1 MSALILCPTAG
12 GLELARRIA
21 ALLPGSEIQARRG
34 RVPADA
40 NVALFDETTA
50 ALKAGFAA
58 GRPLIALCAAGIIIR
73 ALAPLLGDKTTEP
86 PVLAVSEDGNSV
98 IPLLGGHRGAND
110 LARKLAQGLD
120 AHAAVTTA
128 GDLVLGLAQ
137 GLALDDPPPGWRIK
151 EIAGVKTVAA
161 TLISGGAVRLTGD
174 APWLASLPQDDK
186 APHAI
191 TVSHRLIAAGDL
203 VYRAPR
209 LALGVGTE
217 RGASCAALIAHAEFV
232 LAQHGLAK
240 EAVALVASIDLKADE
255 AAVHDLARHL
265 GVPARF
271 FSAERLNQEADRLAN
286 PSEIVLREV
295 GCPGVS
301 EGAALAAV
309 GRAGD
314 LLVPK
319 IKGDRVTCAVG
330 LSPVDLDP
338 PTIGKARGKLFIVG
352 IGPGDVGS
360 RTADVSAALRAVDEA
375 VGYGLYLDLVEDLI
389 AGKPRHAT
397 DLGAETAR
405 ARRALE
411 LAAEGKSIALVC
423 SGDAGIYALATLVF
437 ELMDRE
443 QRPEWRR
450 LEITVLPG
458 VSAMQTAAA
467 RLGAPLGHDFCAI
480 SLSDLLTPWEVIEKR
495 LRAAAAGDFV
505 IAFYNPRSDRRG
517 WQLGKALEILREA
530 RPPATP
536 VALAR
541 NLGRPGEQVTVS
553 DLASV
558 QPEQV
563 DMLTLVMVGA
573 ADSRRLDLV
582 DGARI
587 WTPRG
592 YAAKEET
599 A

>member
-1 MSALILCPTAG
+1 MSALIFCPTAG
-12 GLELARRIA
+12 GLDLAKQIA
-21 ALLPGSEIQARRG
+21 ALLPGSEIMGRRG
-34 RVPADA
+34 RVSSDA
-40 NVALFDETTA
+40 GVVLFEDTIA
-50 ALKAGFAA
+50 ALRSGFAE
-58 GRPLIALCAAGIIIR
+58 GRPLIALCAAGIVIR
-73 ALAPLLGDKTTEP
+73 ALAPLLGDKTAEP
-86 PVLAVSEDGNSV
+86 AVLAVSEDGKSV

-110 LARKLAQGLD
+110 LARTLARGLD

-128 GDLVLGLAQ
+128 GDLVLGLA
-137 GLALDDPPPGWRIK
+137 LDDPPPGWRIQNPSD
-151 EIAGVKTVAA
+151 VKPVAA
-161 TLISGGAVRLTGD
+161 GLISGGTVRLVGD
-174 APWLASLPQDDK
+174 APWLAALPQNE
-186 APHAI
+186 AATHTI
-191 TVSHRLIAAGDL
+191 TVSHRLDAIGDL
-203 VYRAPR
+203 IYRAPR

-217 RGASCAALIAHAEFV
+217 RGASGAALIAHTELV

-240 EAVALVASIDLKADE
+240 AAVALVASIDLKADE

-271 FSAERLNQEADRLAN
+271 FSVERLNQEADRLAN
-286 PSEIVLREV
+286 PSETVRREV

-309 GRAGD
+309 GLAGE
-314 LLVPK
+314 LLVGK

-330 LSPVDLDP
+330 LSPVDLVP
-338 PTIGKARGKLFIVG
+338 ATIGTARGKLYVVG
-352 IGPGDVGS
+352 IGPGDAGS
-360 RTADVSAALRAVDEA
+360 RTADVSAALRAVDEV
-375 VGYGLYLDLVEDLI
+375 VGYGLYLDLVADLI
-389 AGKPRHAT
+389 AGKPQHAT

-411 LAAEGKSIALVC
+411 LAAEGKTIALVC

-443 QRPEWRR
+443 RRPEWGR

-480 SLSDLLTPWEVIEKR
+480 SLSDLLTPWTVIEKR

-517 WQLGKALEILREA
+517 WQLGKALDILREA
-530 RPPATP
+530 RPPSTP

-541 NLGRPGEQVTVS
+541 NLGRPGEQVTVT
-553 DLASV
+553 DIASI

-563 DMLTLVMVGA
+563 DMLTLVMVGG

>member
-1 MSALILCPTAG
+1 MSALIFCPTAG
-12 GLELARRIA
+12 GLELAQRIA

-34 RVPADA
+34 RVPAD
-40 NVALFDETTA
+40 VGVMLFDETITA
-50 ALKAGFAA
+50 LRAGFAE

-73 ALAPLLGDKTTEP
+73 ALAPVLGDKTAEP
-86 PVLAVSEDGNSV
+86 PVLAVSEDGKSV

-110 LARKLAQGLD
+110 LARKLAEELE
-120 AHAAVTTA
+120 AYAAVTTA
-128 GDLVLGLAQ
+128 GDLVLGLA
-137 GLALDDPPPGWRIK
+137 LDDPPPGWRIQAL
-151 EIAGVKTVAA
+151 AGVKPVAA
-161 TLISGGAVRLTGD
+161 ALISGGKVKLIGD
-174 APWLASLPQDDK
+174 APWLASLPRDDK
-186 APHAI
+186 AALSI
-191 TVSHRLIAAGDL
+191 TVSHRLDAAGDL
-203 VYRAPR
+203 IYRAPR
-209 LALGVGTE
+209 IVLGVGTE
-217 RGASCAALIAHAEFV
+217 RGASGAALIAHAEMV
-232 LAQHGLAK
+232 LAQNGLAK
-240 EAVALVASIDLKADE
+240 EAVALVASIDVKADE
-255 AAVHDLARHL
+255 VAVHELARHL

-271 FSAERLNQEADRLAN
+271 FSAERLNQEVDRLAN
-286 PSEIVLREV
+286 PSDVVLREV

-301 EGAALAAV
+301 EGSALAAV
-309 GRAGD
+309 GRAGE

-319 IKGDRVTCAVG
+319 IKGKGVTCAVA

-338 PTIGKARGKLFIVG
+338 SQIGSARGKLFIVG
-352 IGPGDVGS
+352 IGPGDAGS

-375 VGYGLYLDLVEDLI
+375 VGYGLYLDLVADLI

-405 ARRALE
+405 ARRALN

-437 ELMDRE
+437 ELIDRE
-443 QRPEWRR
+443 KLPEWRR

-480 SLSDLLTPWEVIEKR
+480 SLSDLLTPWPVIEKR

-541 NLGRPGEQVTVS
+541 NLGRPGEQVTVT
-553 DLASV
+553 DIASI

-563 DMLTLVMVGA
+563 DMLTLVIVGG
-573 ADSRRLDLV
+573 ADSRRLDLI

-592 YAAKEET
+592 YAAKEEN

>member
-12 GLELARRIA
+12 GLNLARRIA
-21 ALLPGSEIQARRG
+21 ALLPDAEIQGRRG

-40 NVALFDETTA
+40 DVILFDETVA
-50 ALKAGFAA
+50 ALRARFAE

-73 ALAPLLGDKTTEP
+73 ALAPLLGDKTAEP
-86 PVLAVSEDGNSV
+86 PVLAVSEDGKSV

-110 LARKLAQGLD
+110 LARKLAQGLG

-128 GDLVLGLAQ
+128 GDLVLGLA
-137 GLALDDPPPGWRIK
+137 LDDPPPGWRIK
-151 EIAGVKTVAA
+151 DFAGAKPIAAA
-161 TLISGGAVRLTGD
+161 LISGGAVRITGE
-174 APWLASLPQDDK
+174 APWLASLPQNDG
-186 APHAI
+186 AQHSI
-191 TVSHRLIAAGDL
+191 TVSHRLDAVGDL
-203 VYRAPR
+203 IYRAPR

-217 RGASCAALIAHAEFV
+217 RGASGAALIAHTEAV

-240 EAVALVASIDLKADE
+240 EAVALVASIDVKADE

-271 FSAERLNQEADRLAN
+271 FSAERLNEEADRLAN

-319 IKGDRVTCAVG
+319 TKGERVTCAVG
-330 LSPVDLDP
+330 LSPVDLEP
-338 PTIGKARGKLFIVG
+338 SKIGAARGKLFIVG
-352 IGPGDVGS
+352 IGPGDAGS

-405 ARRALE
+405 ARRGLE
-411 LAAEGKSIALVC
+411 LASEGKRIALVC

-437 ELMDRE
+437 ELIHRE

-450 LEITVLPG
+450 LEIMVLPG

-480 SLSDLLTPWEVIEKR
+480 SLSDLLTPWPVIEKR

-530 RPPATP
+530 RPPSTP

-541 NLGRPGEQVTVS
+541 NLGRPGEQVTVT
-553 DLASV
+553 DIASI

-563 DMLTLVMVGA
+563 DMLTLVMVGG
-573 ADSRRLDLV
+573 ADSRRLDLT

-592 YAAKEET
+592 YAAKEEN

>member
-1 MSALILCPTAG
+1 MSALILCPAAG
-12 GLELARRIA
+12 GLDLARRIA
-21 ALLPGSEIQARRG
+21 ALLPGSEIQGRRG
-34 RVPADA
+34 RVPIEAG
-40 NVALFDETTA
+40 VALFDETTA
-50 ALKAGFAA
+50 ALKAGFAQ
-58 GRPLIALCAAGIIIR
+58 GRPLIALCAAGIVIR
-73 ALAPLLGDKTTEP
+73 ALAPLLGDKTIEP
-86 PVLAVSEDGNSV
+86 PVLAIGEDGGSV
-98 IPLLGGHRGAND
+98 VPLLGGHRGGND
-110 LARKLAQGLD
+110 LARRLAEGLG

-128 GDLVLGLAQ
+128 GDLVLGLA
-137 GLALDDPPPGWRIK
+137 LDDPPAGWRIK
-151 EIAGVKTVAA
+151 DLAGVKPVAA
-161 TLISGGAVRLTGD
+161 ALISGGAVRLSGD
-174 APWLASLPQDDK
+174 APWLASLPKDDR
-186 APHAI
+186 AAHAI
-191 TVSHRLIAAGDL
+191 AVSHRLDASGDL
-203 VYRAPR
+203 IYRAPR

-217 RGASCAALIAHAEFV
+217 RGASGAALIAHAEAV

-271 FSAERLNQEADRLAN
+271 FSAERLNEEADRLAN
-286 PSEIVLREV
+286 PSETVRREV

-309 GRAGD
+309 GPAGA

-319 IKGDRVTCAVG
+319 VKGERVTCAVG

-338 PTIGKARGKLFIVG
+338 GQIGKARGKLFILG
-352 IGPGDVGS
+352 IGPGDAGS

-411 LAAEGKSIALVC
+411 LAAEGKSVALVC

-443 QRPEWRR
+443 RRADWRR

-480 SLSDLLTPWEVIEKR
+480 SLSDLLTPWAVIEKR

-530 RPPATP
+530 RPPSTP

-541 NLGRPGEQVTVS
+541 NLGRPGEQVTVT
-553 DLASV
+553 DIASI

-563 DMLTLVMVGA
+563 DMLTLVMVGG

-582 DGARI
+582 DGPRI

-592 YAAKEET
+592 YAAKEEK